1 MKYTFLLLLLV
12 VQLISANE
20 IKEKTESLIKTEF
33 GNNVE
38 ITFTKY
44 IIPPEIKSE
53 IEMSCKQRFFSE
65 SIFVWSVKISDSLL
79 ALGIMDNVYGKSQ
92 PITFLTL
99 FNLDGTIQSNHIVKY
114 REEHGGA
121 VSNYTWNKQFI
132 GMDYNSNVKDEVDAI
147 SGATISVNSIKK
159 GVKKLLL
166 LFDSIKKLGY
176 QTE

>member
-1 MKYTFLLLLLV
+1 MKYIFLILILV

-20 IKEKTESLIKTEF
+20 IKEKTELLIKTEF
-33 GNNVE
+33 GNDVE
-38 ITFTKY
+38 IAFTKY
-44 IIPPEIKSE
+44 EIPPEKKSE
-53 IEMSCKQRFFSE
+53 IEMFCKQSFFSE
-65 SIFVWSVKISDSLL
+65 SVFVWSVKRSDSLL

-121 VSNYTWNKQFI
+121 VSNDTWNKQFT
-132 GMDYNSNVKDEVDAI
+132 GMNHKSDVREVDAI

-159 GVKKLLL
+159 GVNKNIL
-166 LFDSIKKLGY
+166 LFDTIKKLEY
-176 QTE
+176 